1 MNSCKPATCVFFSNG
16 VGDHVLCL
24 PALRALGEILNGE
37 FVLAYPA
44 GPQGFIFDDLKV
56 DRIVQIPF
64 QSGATFEPKVAASLI
79 GQVDRF
85 VSLTSW
91 MSPSLSELISEL
103 RPTWSLGFF
112 PEFHRQISLDFEIHS
127 ADLAFQIPLDL
138 TSGLRLE
145 DFSAPIPLPEAAV
158 RKAVDL
164 RSMMGPGTRILAVHN
179 ETRQRKM
186 WDAKLFNSTIRAFLD
201 SHPDVVALSIGMK
214 PADFGHDRIIECNGI
229 LPLSQSFSLV
239 AHADYF
245 LGVDSCMLHV
255 ADFARVP
262 SVGLFGP
269 TNAQEFGFR
278 LGPHITIQASGNM
291 EQIGMNQV
299 LSALESI
306 VDNSNQSAVQ
316 AV

>member
-1 MNSCKPATCVFFSNG
+1 MNSRKQATCVFFSNG

-24 PALRALGEILNGE
+24 PALRALGEVLNGE
-37 FVLAYPA
+37 FVLAYPV

-56 DRIVQIPF
+56 HRTVQIPF
-64 QSGATFEPKVAASLI
+64 ESGATFEPKVAASLI
-79 GQVDRF
+79 GKVDRF

-91 MSPSLSELISEL
+91 MSPSLSGLISEL

-112 PEFHRQISLDFEIHS
+112 PEFQRQIALDFGIHS
-127 ADLAFQIPLDL
+127 ADLAFQIPRDL
-138 TSGLRLE
+138 TGGLRLE
-145 DFSAPIPLPEAAV
+145 DFSARIPLPEEAV
-158 RKAVDL
+158 RKAIDL
-164 RSMMGPGTRILAVHN
+164 RIMMGPGTRILAVHN

-186 WDAKLFNSTIRAFLD
+186 WDAELFESTIRAFLD
-201 SHPDVVALSIGMK
+201 SHSDFVALSIGMK
-214 PADFGHDRIIECNGI
+214 PANFGHDRIIECNGI

-269 TNAQEFGFR
+269 TNAREFGFR
-278 LGPHITIQASGNM
+278 LGPHITIQALGGM
-291 EQIGMNQV
+291 EQIRGSQV
-299 LSALESI
+299 SAALESI
-306 VDNSNQSAVQ
+306 VENSNQRTVQ
-316 AV
+316 LV